1 MPSRDYDELL
11 ESFMNNSAKV
21 YSKDKDTLNTE
32 ENKVPSAYNLDNTS
46 AKDSKSVRRGRIIEK
61 KNSKKS
67 KNNKKKKKKSVDYS
81 SPKYKIFRALMGLI
95 MIAGVV
101 AVVCISVMFI
111 YAYSVVHGD
120 AVFDLNEQKY
130 AQSQTSFIYG
140 YDKNNK
146 EIELTRLHGDE
157 NRIWVNLE
165 DMSEYLPKAFIS
177 IEDKR
182 FQKHNGVDWI
192 RTAGVIVKPKNLGKQ
207 GGSTLTQQLIKNL
220 TDENQVTIARKFNEI
235 LSALNLEKYYNKDE
249 ILEAYLN
256 TIYLSEGCYGVKT
269 AAEEYFGKDVA
280 DLNIAECAC
289 IAGITQFPT
298 KYDPLINTEENRSRQ
313 KQVLAAMYN
322 EGNGVITKEEY
333 DEALAY
339 KLVFTNSADYKGSQV
354 SDSSNSK
361 TNAIDSWYIDYVIQT
376 VINDLMDEGY
386 TKRKAHDLV
395 YGGGL
400 KIYTAIDFDVQNAL
414 ETVYENRKGV
424 YEENSQSAM
433 VVMDYK
439 GRVLGL
445 VGGLGKK
452 DNVMGFNRAVDAKR
466 APGSAFKPLA
476 VYAPAFEKSLKEAD
490 FDYYWSTLIKDAPT
504 EEVKVDGKPWPTNE
518 GKKYSS
524 QMVTIQKGIADSK
537 NTISARTLLKI
548 GLDYSY
554 TFVKDQFHIS
564 SMVDQDIDY
573 SPLATGALTIGASVL
588 DMTAAYQAFGNGGK
602 YYYPYCYYKVTDF
615 QGNTILESSPD
626 TTNEQAI
633 SESTAWIMNKLLQTV
648 MTSGTGTT
656 YKISGVQCIGKTGT
670 TTGSKDRYFVGGTPE
685 YIAAVWYG
693 FDKQKE
699 VHQTPNPSGIL
710 WKNVMKEIYESKGIN
725 KKEFPDYDGIT
736 RRAYDP
742 GNGLLANYSSGN
754 YGWYDKNNLPSYSK
768 STGTTA
774 ESTTSSSGTT
784 GKSSGSSGATTSKSN
799 VQKPAETAPNNANS
813 NTNQ

>member
-1 MPSRDYDELL
+1 
-11 ESFMNNSAKV
+11 V
-21 YSKDKDTLNTE
+21 
-32 ENKVPSAYNLDNTS
+32 
-46 AKDSKSVRRGRIIEK
+46 
-61 KNSKKS
+61 
-67 KNNKKKKKKSVDYS
+67 
-81 SPKYKIFRALMGLI
+81 
-95 MIAGVV
+95 GVV
-101 AVVCISVMFI
+101 AVVCISVMTI

-146 EIELTRLHGDE
+146 EVELTRLHGDE

-165 DMSEYLPKAFIS
+165 DMSEYLPKAFVS

-182 FQKHNGVDWI
+182 FEKHNGVDWI
-192 RTAGVIVKPKNLGKQ
+192 RTAGVIVKPQNLGKQ
-207 GGSTLTQQLIKNL
+207 GGSTITQQLIKNL
-220 TDENQVTIARKFNEI
+220 TDEKQVTVARKFNEI
-235 LSALNLEKYYNKDE
+235 LSALNLERYFEKDD

-298 KYDPLINTEENRSRQ
+298 KYDPLINTEENKTRQ
-313 KQVLAAMYN
+313 KQVLGAMLE
-322 EGNGVITKEEY
+322 EGAITQEQY
-333 DEALAY
+333 DEAVNY
-339 KLVFTNSADYKGSQV
+339 KLIFTNSKEYKGSQV
-354 SDSSNSK
+354 SSNSDGSK
-361 TNAIDSWYIDYVIQT
+361 TNVIDSWYIDYVIRT
-376 VINDLMDEGY
+376 VIDDLKNQGY
-386 TKRKAHDLV
+386 TDRKAKALV

-400 KIYTAIDFDVQNAL
+400 KIYTAIDFDVQDAL

-439 GRVLGL
+439 GRVLGI

-466 APGSAFKPLA
+466 QPGSSFKPLA
-476 VYAPAFEKSLKEAD
+476 VYAPALEKSLKDSNFD
-490 FDYYWSTLIKDAPT
+490 FYWSTLVKDAPT
-504 EEVKVDGKPWPTNE
+504 EDIKVDGKPWPTNE
-518 GKKYSS
+518 GGGYSS
-524 QMVTIQKGIADSK
+524 KKLTIQSGIARSL
-537 NTISARTLLKI
+537 NTISARTLLQI

-554 TFVKDQFHIS
+554 NFLTEKFHIS
-564 SMVDQDIDY
+564 SMIDQDCAPA
-573 SPLATGALTIGASVL
+573 PLATGALTNGASVL
-588 DMTAAYQAFGNGGK
+588 DITAAYQTFGNGGK

-615 QGNTILESSPD
+615 QGNTILESTPD
-626 TTNEQAI
+626 TSNEQAL

-670 TTGSKDRYFVGGTPE
+670 TTGSVDRYFVGGTPE

-693 FDKQKE
+693 FDQQKE
-699 VHQTPNPSGIL
+699 VRQTPNPSGIL
-710 WKNVMKEIYESKGIN
+710 WKNVMNEIYSSKGIN

-742 GNGLLANYSSGN
+742 ENGLLANYASGN
-754 YGWYDKNNLPSYSK
+754 YGWYDKNNLPGYSK
-768 STGTTA
+768 STGTTK
-774 ESTTSSSGTT
+774 ESTTADKDTKGTSKVTSVASTTNSNVHKPQGTT
-784 GKSSGSSGATTSKSN
+784 ANKSGS
-799 VQKPAETAPNNANS
+799 
-813 NTNQ
+813 NTDE